1 MLKVRALL
9 LGFATVGVKLYTL
22 PTVTLVAGVPEIVGV
37 VGGVDGGV
45 VGGVVGG
52 VDGGVVDVVVG
63 GVVDS
68 PEFCVTA
75 AEVPPQPA
83 RTPVMRALTAN
94 NLAIPTNDACR
105 RIRFFMWSRFN
116 IRVRFLAR

>member
-9 LGFATVGVKLYTL
+9 LGLATVGVKLYTL

-37 VGGVDGGV
+37 VGGV
-45 VGGVVGG
+45 VGGG
-52 VDGGVVDVVVG
+52 VDVVVG

-68 PEFCVTA
+68 PPEFCVTA

-83 RTPVMRALTAN
+83 RTPIARTLTAN
-94 NLAIPTNDACR
+94 NLAIPTSDACR
-105 RIRFFMWSRFN
+105 RIRFFMWSSFN
-116 IRVRFLAR
+116 ISVRFLAR